1 MISFK
6 FLPIRHQYIG
16 FFQQFRLSGRYIL
29 YLSQLV
35 QLKQLPSYIAKIDKY
50 PVTESKDSSKIQ
62 LDPQPVPDEGKQR
75 RKKGVSK
82 EAREEDLDVE
92 LAVQRSRKTAQ
103 HRVQSGKDSHRRVIG
118 ISLRDVEWK
127 KDTDNQPSNK
137 SKYRNHLNH
146 LNPV

>member
-35 QLKQLPSYIAKIDKY
+35 QLKQLPSYIKIDKY
-50 PVTESKDSSKIQ
+50 PILKAKIAAIQ
-62 LDPQPVPDEGKQR
+62 LDPQPVPDEQAAPR
-75 RKKGVSK
+75 REFQ

-92 LAVQRSRKTAQ
+92 PAVSEAENRPAPSPERRIATAA
-103 HRVQSGKDSHRRVIG
+103 
-118 ISLRDVEWK
+118 
-127 KDTDNQPSNK
+127 
-137 SKYRNHLNH
+137 Y
-146 LNPV
+146 